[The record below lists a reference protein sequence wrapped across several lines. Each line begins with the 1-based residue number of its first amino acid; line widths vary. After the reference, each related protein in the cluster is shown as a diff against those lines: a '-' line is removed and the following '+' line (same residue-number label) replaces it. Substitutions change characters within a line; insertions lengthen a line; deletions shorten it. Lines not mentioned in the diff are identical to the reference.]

1 MKEIPVSHVR
11 RADSKFRIRM
21 ERARH
26 VRAALC
32 PFNSQ
37 GCVAAWIG
45 ISRQAVEQ
53 IELRALEK
61 LIQRIES

>member
-11 RADSKFRIRM
+11 PAYSAFRLRM
-21 ERARH
+21 ERVRQ
-26 VRAALC
+26 VRAQLC

-37 GCVAAWIG
+37 KSVAALLG
-45 ISRQAVEQ
+45 VRRQAVEQ

-61 LIQRIES
+61 LIQRIEA